1 MAKLELENL
10 HMKLVKSAGDYH
22 IAQANLLDHLQ
33 EAERLRLHLHRGF
46 SSLFDYV
53 TKEIGLSE
61 SCASNFINVA
71 RKSLEFKALKEGI
84 RQGLFGV
91 SKARKATSVLTQG
104 CPK

>member
-1 MAKLELENL
+1 ML
-10 HMKLVKSAGDYH
+10 
-22 IAQANLLDHLQ
+22 AQDS
-33 EAERLRLHLHRGF
+33 E
-46 SSLFDYV
+46 SPISLFDYV

-71 RKSLEFKALKEGI
+71 RKSLEFKALKKGI

-104 CPK
+104 CPI